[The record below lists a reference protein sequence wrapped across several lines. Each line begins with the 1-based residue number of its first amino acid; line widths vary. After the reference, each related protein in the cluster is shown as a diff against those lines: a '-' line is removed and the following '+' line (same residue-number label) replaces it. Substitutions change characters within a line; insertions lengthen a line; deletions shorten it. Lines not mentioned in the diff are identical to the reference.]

1 MRLRAKLSAVIRTA
15 PRLSPFKRFGAA
27 TEGATAMEFGLVAI
41 PFFFFIFMLTGF
53 ALYFFTMNSLD
64 KGVDTVSREIRTGQA
79 QKANMTV
86 KDFKDKV
93 CLYSGN
99 WIDCNKA
106 SVFVDK
112 PNDWS
117 SLQQRN
123 CFKPDG
129 SVVTNTASG
138 NDPIAQYSG
147 TAGQVVL
154 VTICYQWD
162 FARKIPLVGVLPG
175 IENMTKLQTTIA
187 FRTEPYN

>member
-1 MRLRAKLSAVIRTA
+1 MRLRAKLCTLMKKAPGFSRYERFRT
-15 PRLSPFKRFGAA
+15 A
-27 TEGATAMEFGLVAI
+27 TEGATAVEFAMVAV
-41 PFFFFIFMLTGF
+41 PFFLFVFMLTGF

-79 QKANMTV
+79 QKADMTV
-86 KDFKDKV
+86 KQFKDKV

-99 WIDCNKA
+99 WVDCNKA

-112 PNDWS
+112 PASWS
-117 SLQQRN
+117 ALQQRN

-129 SVVTNTASG
+129 TVVTNTASG
-138 NDPIAQYSG
+138 TDKIAQYSG
-147 TAGQVVL
+147 TAGDVVL

-162 FARKIPLVGVLPG
+162 FARKIPFISALPG